1 MGIGLWREARA
12 INEPFGVSAVDVT
25 KEKRRYS
32 RVADPVCAWLSF
44 RRDPAAYATLT
55 MDIGV
60 EGARFSARRS
70 VNIGEQ
76 VTLSFQLPT
85 ANIECKGRVCWCQEG
100 NRDQHAFGVRFVDL
114 REGERD
120 CLGRHLTHAGLC

>member
-1 MGIGLWREARA
+1 MDA
-12 INEPFGVSAVDVT
+12 T

-32 RVADPVCAWLSF
+32 RVTDPVCAWLSF
-44 RRDPAAYATLT
+44 RRDAAAYATLT

-60 EGARFSARRS
+60 EGARFSARRP

-76 VTLSFQLPT
+76 VTVSFQLPT
-85 ANIECKGRVCWCQEG
+85 ASIECKGRVCWCQEG
-100 NRDQHAFGVRFVDL
+100 GRDQHAFGVRFVDL

-120 CLGRHLTHAGLC
+120 CLGRHLTQAALC